1 MERTFTWQSP
11 TKSLIQD
18 MDKMSAKQSSLF
30 SLETLVHL
38 KFSEHGLSDWNFK
51 IDKAKRRLGSCQY
64 HSKTITLSV
73 HLLKLPQEEI
83 IQTLLHEIAH
93 ALVGPRAGH
102 GPRWKK
108 QALAIGCNA
117 QRTSKLSIVEAPL
130 RTIACD
136 NCDYR
141 YAIQRFRLPRWLTR
155 RRRCPKCFM
164 GKTMEIF

>member
-1 MERTFTWQSP
+1 MNNVSEATSQ
-11 TKSLIQD
+11 QGD
-18 MDKMSAKQSSLF
+18 LF

-38 KFSEHGLSDWNFK
+38 KFAEHGLSDWSFK

-64 HSKTITLSV
+64 YSKTITLSV

-117 QRTSKLSIVEAPL
+117 ERASKLTLVEAPT
-130 RTIACD
+130 RRIGCSRCTYNFSIK
-136 NCDYR
+136 
-141 YAIQRFRLPRWLTR
+141 RFRLPRWVTR
-155 RRRCPKCFM
+155 RHRCPQCYK
-164 GKTMEIF
+164 GKIIELRSSTQPPDIHQ